1 MIRDIDSPTFAR
13 DVARRVHRGRR
24 ALVLKSLKG
33 KGGELR
39 VESGLERDVGLMLD
53 IDPRVS
59 ELAAQPFTLEL
70 QSNSVLPSRQDYL
83 KRPGVKPRFYTP
95 DFLCRL
101 DDGSVLA
108 IEAKHSR
115 FSAAFEAKREA
126 IEKCLNSYGIGFM
139 LVLDTAVSPTVMQ
152 ALSSLHLLR
161 AGYLEPLR
169 STAETEISALLNSA
183 TCWSVEELALRLT
196 SGRVGVLA
204 GLLAGLLSA
213 DFSKSLFSPTSEVHA
228 AYGDLSHFQF
238 LQVRP

>member
-115 FSAAFEAKREA
+115 FWTPPFR
-126 IEKCLNSYGIGFM
+126 
-139 LVLDTAVSPTVMQ
+139 
-152 ALSSLHLLR
+152 
-161 AGYLEPLR
+161 LR
-169 STAETEISALLNSA
+169 SCRRCPAC
-183 TCWSVEELALRLT
+183 TC
-196 SGRVGVLA
+196 
-204 GLLAGLLSA
+204 
-213 DFSKSLFSPTSEVHA
+213 SEQA
-228 AYGDLSHFQF
+228 ILSHFVPQRRQRSAPCSTPQPAGRSRS
-238 LQVRP
+238 LPCA